1 MTSTQPRF
9 RSVQGLVEK
18 GHPDRDGYDFH
29 RHAEPVAP
37 SEPAAFLRGG
47 HVARGTTAPEY
58 HQLRYEGGNSE
69 ESKKRGDAD
78 RQRAGIE
85 QD

>member
-1 MTSTQPRF
+1 M
-9 RSVQGLVEK
+9 QGLVEK

-47 HVARGTTAPEY
+47 TSPEERRRRSITNSATKAETPRSRRIEETPIGSAPVLSRTNPNTT
-58 HQLRYEGGNSE
+58 
-69 ESKKRGDAD
+69 
-78 RQRAGIE
+78 
-85 QD
+85 